1 MTIEEAAAVSV
12 AAVVAE
18 EAAVVAAAAVEEA
31 AAAVAAVSDQLV
43 HERCIKQLVQT
54 VSRKLK
60 YLSSPVATDLC
71 TAKNV
76 SRNINLQDTNSKR
89 THI

>member
-12 AAVVAE
+12 AVAVAE
-18 EAAVVAAAAVEEA
+18 EAAEEAAVTV
-31 AAAVAAVSDQLV
+31 AAAVALDQAV

-60 YLSSPVATDLC
+60 YLLNLVVTDLC
-71 TAKNV
+71 TAENV
-76 SRNINLQDTNSKR
+76 SKNINLQDTNSKR

>member
-12 AAVVAE
+12 AE
-18 EAAVVAAAAVEEA
+18 EAAVTVVVAL
-31 AAAVAAVSDQLV
+31 DQAV

-60 YLSSPVATDLC
+60 CLLNLVVTDLC
-71 TAKNV
+71 TAENASK
-76 SRNINLQDTNSKR
+76 NINLQDTNSKR

>member
-12 AAVVAE
+12 AVAVAE
-18 EAAVVAAAAVEEA
+18 EAAEEAAVTVA
-31 AAAVAAVSDQLV
+31 VTVAAAVALDQAV

-60 YLSSPVATDLC
+60 YLLNLVVTDLC
-71 TAKNV
+71 TAENV
-76 SRNINLQDTNSKR
+76 SKNINLQDTNSKR